1 MRAFIYICC
10 CIMSLDTY
18 SMYSSV
24 EYFLKGVPKEQFHLV
39 QSKERFKLNDLE
51 TSSLKL
57 NPPKYHELE
66 LIRPTNI
73 PGNAPPDDVAAE
85 LSYAFQKTV
94 FIVKYYH

>member
-24 EYFLKGVPKEQFHLV
+24 EYFLKGVSKEQFHLV

-51 TSSLKL
+51 TPSLKL
-57 NPPKYHELE
+57 HSSAYHGLT
-66 LIRPTNI
+66 LITPVNI
-73 PGNAPPDDVAAE
+73 SGNTDPDEVAAE
-85 LSYAFQKTV
+85 LSHAFQKTV
-94 FIVKYYH
+94 FIVKYYR